1 MKVPR
6 VLYIDDDEALIR
18 LAQKALGRRGYD
30 VTGAISA
37 DEGLGRLAA
46 EPFDV
51 VTLDHTMPG
60 RGGLETLAE
69 VKALP
74 NPPPVVYVTG
84 ADDSRI
90 AVAALKAG
98 ASDYV
103 LKAVGDEFFDLLASS
118 LGHALERQAL
128 VAARVAAEEQLRAS
142 NERLAALVLEANH
155 RVANSLQI
163 VSSFINIQANAAVT
177 PEARFALKDTRQRV
191 QTVSRL
197 HRRLYTSEDI
207 ESVDLKEYLETVL
220 SDLEDAWSTT
230 EAPREIRFSAEPLRL
245 PTDKAVSVGV
255 VVNELVSNA
264 CKYAYR
270 DGEPGEVRVSMVH
283 ADGEL
288 RIAIEDDGVG
298 FSHDGA
304 PKGTGVGTK
313 LVDAMARSL
322 SATVSY
328 ANDNGARV
336 LLRVPSAD

>member
-1 MKVPR
+1 MPR

-18 LAQKALGRRGYD
+18 LAQKALKRRGFE
-30 VTGAISA
+30 VTGAASA
-37 DEGLGRLAA
+37 DAGLALLAA

-60 RGGLETLAE
+60 RDGLDTLAE
-69 VKALP
+69 LMALP
-74 NPPPVVYVTG
+74 HPPPVVYVTG
-84 ADDSRI
+84 SDDSRI

-103 LKAVGDEFFDLLASS
+103 LKAIGEEFFDLLASS
-118 LGHALERQAL
+118 LGHALERQGL
-128 VAARVAAEEQLRAS
+128 IAARLSAEEELRAS

-163 VSSFINIQANAAVT
+163 VSSFIQIQANAVTT
-177 PEARFALKDTRQRV
+177 PEARTALKDTRQRV
-191 QTVSRL
+191 QTISRL
-197 HRRLYTSEDI
+197 HRRLYTSDDI
-207 ESVDLKEYLETVL
+207 QTVELKEYLATVL
-220 SDLEDAWSTT
+220 SDIEDAWST
-230 EAPREIRFSAEPLRL
+230 ELAPRAIRFSAETLRL
-245 PTDKAVSVGV
+245 PTDQAVSVGV

-270 DGEPGEVRVSMVH
+270 EDQPGEIRVSMTRG
-283 ADGEL
+283 ADAFHV
-288 RIAIEDDGVG
+288 AIEDDGVG
-298 FSHDGA
+298 FSGGTA

-328 ANDNGARV
+328 TTDGGARV
-336 LLRVPSAD
+336 LLTVPYGD